1 MSTTS
6 FVKMHPLVAAAAAS
20 VIIVS
25 LVGTAAIMDWLPN
38 SRSHQSPEIGV
49 ATGTAM
55 PAATSVTPQAA
66 ESAAPAQSA
75 KPQAAEPR
83 KPASRSSSSSTQT
96 AAHAPPN
103 VAPMPTPAQPAPVPA
118 QAVTPQAV
126 MPPVAQAP
134 AVCDVCG
141 KVEAVRTIEVAA
153 KPSGVGVVA
162 GAVVGG
168 LLGNQ
173 VGGGQ
178 GKTLATVAGAV
189 GGGYAG
195 NEIEKRTRK
204 GTGWEVDV
212 RMDNGDK
219 RSFAY
224 DTQPSWK
231 AGDAVKVVDG
241 KLAAR

>member
-1 MSTTS
+1 MSTPS

-38 SRSHQSPEIGV
+38 SKSKEAPEMSAADPAAAAPGT
-49 ATGTAM
+49 ATGAATGKSEATAM
-55 PAATSVTPQAA
+55 ADATAPVAPKAQKVPASAPHKKPAQHA
-66 ESAAPAQSA
+66 AAP
-75 KPQAAEPR
+75 
-83 KPASRSSSSSTQT
+83 
-96 AAHAPPN
+96 
-103 VAPMPTPAQPAPVPA
+103 QPAPVPA
-118 QAVTPQAV
+118 QAGAVQQPLPQV
-126 MPPVAQAP
+126 VQAQP
-134 AVCDVCG
+134 ICEVCG
-141 KVEAVRTIEVAA
+141 KVEGVRTIETAA

-173 VGGGQ
+173 VGGGT

-204 GTGWEVDV
+204 GTAWEVDV
-212 RMDNGDK
+212 RMENGEK
-219 RSFAY
+219 RSFKY
-224 DTQPSWK
+224 DTQPSWR
-231 AGDAVKVVDG
+231 AGDRVKVVEG
-241 KLAAR
+241 TLAAN

>member
-1 MSTTS
+1 MSSAS

-38 SRSHQSPEIGV
+38 SKGKEAPEMTAVTPATPGNV
-49 ATGTAM
+49 TGT
-55 PAATSVTPQAA
+55 TPTKADTAA
-66 ESAAPAQSA
+66 EATASAPAKQHATTTHRKPANSAAAPQQAPAPAQA
-75 KPQAAEPR
+75 G
-83 KPASRSSSSSTQT
+83 
-96 AAHAPPN
+96 
-103 VAPMPTPAQPAPVPA
+103 VPAQP
-118 QAVTPQAV
+118 

-134 AVCDVCG
+134 AICDICG
-141 KVEAVRTIEVAA
+141 KVEGVRTVEVAA

-173 VGGGQ
+173 VGGGS

-204 GTGWEVDV
+204 GSAWEVDV
-212 RMDNGDK
+212 RMENGEK
-219 RSFAY
+219 RAFKY
-224 DTQPSWK
+224 DTQPSWR
-231 AGDAVKVVDG
+231 AGDRVKIVDG
-241 KLAAR
+241 TLAAN

>member
-1 MSTTS
+1 MRSTH

-25 LVGTAAIMDWLPN
+25 LVGTAAIMDWLPT
-38 SRSHQSPEIGV
+38 STSKEAPEMMSTAPEASGTAAAAPPARADAKADTASPSAPRSH
-49 ATGTAM
+49 TTA
-55 PAATSVTPQAA
+55 PQKKA
-66 ESAAPAQSA
+66 SS
-75 KPQAAEPR
+75 QASGP
-83 KPASRSSSSSTQT
+83 
-96 AAHAPPN
+96 
-103 VAPMPTPAQPAPVPA
+103 QPAPVPA
-118 QAVTPQAV
+118 PAQATVTQP

-134 AVCDVCG
+134 AICEICG
-141 KVEAVRTIEVAA
+141 KVEGVRTIETAA

-173 VGGGQ
+173 VGGGS

-204 GTGWEVDV
+204 GTAWEVDV
-212 RMDNGDK
+212 RMENGEK
-219 RSFAY
+219 RAFKY
-224 DTQPSWK
+224 ETQPSWR
-231 AGDAVKVVDG
+231 AGDRVKVVDG
-241 KLAAR
+241 TLAAN